1 MDLTIPLK
9 GSTAGP
15 QYAGCQPRTLAT
27 QGLGNRVLAG
37 QRVPAG
43 DDVTLDADVDTP
55 KTPGRYPA
63 VVAFAADSSETA

>member
-15 QYAGCQPRTLAT
+15 QYAGWQPRTLAT
-27 QGLGNRVLAG
+27 QGLGNRELGGSVCLRATTS
-37 QRVPAG
+37 RW
-43 DDVTLDADVDTP
+43 TRTS